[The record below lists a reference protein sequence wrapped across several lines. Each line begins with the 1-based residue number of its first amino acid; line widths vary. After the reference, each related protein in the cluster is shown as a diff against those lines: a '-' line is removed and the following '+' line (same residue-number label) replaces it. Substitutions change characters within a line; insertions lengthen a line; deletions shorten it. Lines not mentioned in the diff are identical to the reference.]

1 MNTKKRVIPYSAS
14 RAEDVQV
21 WRQQTLRGVLY
32 AVAAFGAVALA
43 VALSQVQ
50 DPWMIPI
57 YVGVYAGL
65 LVITFWRRVPYTV
78 QALVVL
84 SLVYVMGVFGLLED
98 GLSGDGRVFLLT
110 LPLLAILLYGRREG
124 ILTLA
129 LALVTLAVFGW
140 AFSTGRLSIKE
151 TFDIYTGNW
160 QAWLSGTLV
169 FLMLGVLIVI
179 SQGQLVPGLIRALT
193 QSRGLV
199 QELEE
204 THDALRERAEGL
216 EATRRLL
223 EERTLALQATA
234 EVAREAV
241 SVLNLPELL
250 ERIVTLIGARF
261 SFHHT
266 GIYLLDSTGEWAE
279 LQAASSEGGRQMDT
293 RGHRLRVGPES
304 IVGHAISE
312 GRHRIEQTT
321 GQATQPLSAAELPG
335 TRSQIALPLRA
346 RGAILGALD
355 VQSRESATFDNEEVT
370 VLQALADQVAIAISN
385 ARLFQQAQESLEAE
399 RLAYGKMSRT
409 TWQEML
415 RARPALGQRYDP
427 QGILPADRQ
436 WREEM
441 KQAAQQGVPVLS
453 QDKVSAKVATPI
465 KVRDQVVGI
474 LDAHKPADEP
484 WTAEEVSLLE
494 TLTEQFGVALD
505 SARLYQDSQRRA
517 ARERLVG
524 EVTARMR
531 ESLNLDAVLRTTT
544 EEMHRVFNLAE
555 AEIHIGFTPGEEQT
569 NSRPAQPDAASA

>member
-1 MNTKKRVIPYSAS
+1 MNTKKRVIPHSAS

-32 AVAAFGAVALA
+32 AVAAFGALAL
-43 VALSQVQ
+43 VFALSQVQ
-50 DPWMIPI
+50 DPWMIPV

-65 LVITFWRRVPYTV
+65 IVITFWRRIPYTV
-78 QALVVL
+78 QALLVL
-84 SLVYVMGVFGLLED
+84 SLVYVMGVMGLLGD

-129 LALVTLAVFGW
+129 LAIVTLAVFGW

-160 QAWLSGTLV
+160 LAWLSGTLV
-169 FLMLGVLIVI
+169 FLMLGVLVVI
-179 SQGQLVPGLIRALT
+179 SQGQLVPGLIGALT

-250 ERIVTLIGARF
+250 ERIVTLINARF
-261 SFHHT
+261 SFYYT

-279 LQAASSEGGRQMDT
+279 LQAASSESGRQMAT

-304 IVGHAISE
+304 IVGHAVSE
-312 GRHRIEQTT
+312 GRHRIER
-321 GQATQPLSAAELPG
+321 ATDRAAQPLSAAELPG
-335 TRSQIALPLRA
+335 ARSQIVLPLRA
-346 RGAILGALD
+346 RGAIVGALD
-355 VQSRESATFDNEEVT
+355 VQSRESATFDDEEVT

-385 ARLFQQAQESLEAE
+385 ARLFQQAQESLETE
-399 RLAYGKMSRT
+399 RLAYGKISRT
-409 TWQEML
+409 AWQEML
-415 RARPALGQRYDP
+415 RSRSGLERRHDP

-441 KQAAQQGVPVLS
+441 KQAAQQGVPVRS
-453 QDKVSAKVATPI
+453 QDRVSAKAASPI
-465 KVRDQVVGI
+465 KVRNQVIGV

-484 WTAEEVSLLE
+484 WTDEEMSLLE
-494 TLTEQFGVALD
+494 TLTEQLGVALD
-505 SARLYQDSQRRA
+505 SARLYEDTQRRA
-517 ARERLVG
+517 AQERLTS
-524 EVTARMR
+524 EVSARMR
-531 ESLNLDAVLRTTT
+531 ETLDVETILKTTLR
-544 EEMHRVFNLAE
+544 EIHDRLGLAE
-555 AEIHIGFTPGEEQT
+555 AEVAIEVDG
-569 NSRPAQPDAASA
+569 ASD